1 MKRYTVYAVCFH
13 VTDDNDG
20 RLAYI
25 CHGKETAEE
34 AVKFLNENKPEKI
47 PFTKMPIDWNRT
59 IDFFVN
65 EQEEF

>member
-1 MKRYTVYAVCFH
+1 MKRYTVYTVSYH
-13 VTDDNDG
+13 VTDDGDG

-25 CHGKETAEE
+25 CYSRETAEE
-34 AVKFLNENKPEKI
+34 AVKFLNENRPDKI